1 MYAYIT
7 GTQTIKV
14 VTKSVKTSCNI
25 RKSLAP
31 MHSTPAKCSNN
42 SSADKNDEEFVD
54 DPSFHNSKE
63 SFDTTTDM
71 EVEGE
76 PKEPIEEHF
85 IVSKSC
91 LWKLLGVCPKCCNA
105 CSIDIANR
113 NGTFISVDRKCCQ
126 CEHNSRWDSQQFVK
140 NQPVGNIILAAGI
153 HFNGASPT
161 KVLRVL
167 ETMRIP
173 SPCYTSYWK
182 LQTTLLQP
190 TVYNAWQKSQIGTFE
205 LLRAIDGPLE
215 VAGDSRSD
223 SPGHCAKFGTYT
235 IFETRIKKIIDFQLV
250 QV

>member
-42 SSADKNDEEFVD
+42 SSADENDEEFVD
-54 DPSFHNSKE
+54 DPSFHISKE

-140 NQPVGNIILAAGI
+140 NQPVGNIILKTICG
-153 HFNGASPT
+153 F
-161 KVLRVL
+161 
-167 ETMRIP
+167 
-173 SPCYTSYWK
+173 C
-182 LQTTLLQP
+182 
-190 TVYNAWQKSQIGTFE
+190 TVYIDYRRNLMFDLMKNAANDDDDDFRAEWDNLTFPE
-205 LLRAIDGPLE
+205 PLAASFE
-215 VAGDSRSD
+215 RPSKDEAAQLFSRFS
-223 SPGHCAKFGTYT
+223 K
-235 IFETRIKKIIDFQLV
+235 
-250 QV
+250 

>member
-42 SSADKNDEEFVD
+42 SSADENDEEFVD
-54 DPSFHNSKE
+54 DPSFHISKE

-161 KVLRVL
+161 KVLRLL

-190 TVYNAWQKSQIGTFE
+190 CTMRGKSHKLKLLSCCVRSMDLSKLQATVVRTV
-205 LLRAIDGPLE
+205 LAIVPNL
-215 VAGDSRSD
+215 VHTLSSRPESR
-223 SPGHCAKFGTYT
+223 K
-235 IFETRIKKIIDFQLV
+235 
-250 QV
+250 